1 MKDSVLICCALH
13 CFVYCGRNC
22 SNGDQVEG
30 GKEALHWF
38 SSLSPNASK
47 LHQVAR
53 FTEYFASKCKPYNW
67 SRCAGNELWGEVG
80 KADTGH
86 TSGVDHVGGKRVEKI
101 WKRYERIWNV
111 LDFHIWLL
119 AQGKV
124 LLVRE
129 KSGPAA
135 KFGMWKIPTGMV
147 DAGEAWCDIFAA
159 KAVMCCAVGV
169 DHLAI
174 VLVLHLF
181 LPGSSR
187 SRGARSQGGN
197 IQLFSLPTAIEFKLI
212 GQCLMTVYVGQILV
226 GQSLMPALF
235 SKEPFADA
243 ALKLC
248 IMDLP

>member
-1 MKDSVLICCALH
+1 M
-13 CFVYCGRNC
+13 
-22 SNGDQVEG
+22 
-30 GKEALHWF
+30 
-38 SSLSPNASK
+38 
-47 LHQVAR
+47 
-53 FTEYFASKCKPYNW
+53 
-67 SRCAGNELWGEVG
+67 
-80 KADTGH
+80 
-86 TSGVDHVGGKRVEKI
+86 
-101 WKRYERIWNV
+101 

-147 DAGEAWCDIFAA
+147 DAGEARCDVFAA

-187 SRGARSQGGN
+187 RRGARSQGGS
-197 IQLFSLPTAIEFKLI
+197 IQLFSLPTAQEFKLI

-243 ALKLC
+243 ALRLC
-248 IMDLP
+248 IMDLQEIL